1 MILSS
6 VKHSLVFF
14 KDDQGSGG
22 CSICRV
28 LLKFISSRMRKAAR
42 EGPDPG
48 RPGAKGIIEMMNT
61 VLHTHIS

>member
-14 KDDQGSGG
+14 KDGQGSGG
-22 CSICRV
+22 CNVCRV
-28 LLKFISSRMRKAAR
+28 LLKFISSRMRKPAS
-42 EGPDPG
+42 EGPNPG
-48 RPGAKGIIEMMNT
+48 LPGAKGIIEMMYT